1 MNTEASL
8 LNFTEC
14 FNLLYTEAIPGCRL
28 LDSFP
33 NYISFYP
40 CNCSSLRDCKTHLQ
54 SLDCL
59 CLEASSSPSTLVV
72 VTDASVIP
80 SRRMQAVSAAHIWN
94 LGQQVLSFK
103 APAGRKTAP
112 DAELFAIR
120 LGIAKATSM
129 AIECIILITDS
140 LKSAR
145 QAVEPVHSGQAHSL
159 AVCSVLRL
167 FFSQGYG
174 YRIDFW
180 DCSSKAELSLH
191 QLVHN
196 NVTNTRVSARPHPA
210 TSIDF
215 LCSKSVISCLDTWR
229 TSFNCPTVQ
238 GQHFLPLRDRN

>member
-54 SLDCL
+54 SFDRL
-59 CLEASSSPSTLVV
+59 CLEASSSSSTLVV

-145 QAVEPVHSGQAHSL
+145 QVVNPSVHPGQAHFL
-159 AVCSVLRL
+159 AVCSALRS

-174 YRIDFW
+174 YRIDF
-180 DCSSKAELSLH
+180 
-191 QLVHN
+191 
-196 NVTNTRVSARPHPA
+196 
-210 TSIDF
+210 
-215 LCSKSVISCLDTWR
+215 
-229 TSFNCPTVQ
+229 
-238 GQHFLPLRDRN
+238 